1 MLNQPIRVAVVDD
14 QGVIRAGLRMIIDHE
29 PDLTVVGEAADGAAA
44 LAMVAAE
51 QPHVVLMDIRMP
63 VLDGIEATRRLL
75 AEGAAGGPQP
85 AVLILTTF
93 DDEEYVLGAIRAG
106 ASGFLLKDAGPDV
119 LVAAVRTVHAGNS
132 LVDPVVT
139 NTLIA
144 HCLELERAQPPALPG
159 GPDRPAH
166 AYWSPRLATLS
177 EREKEI
183 FAGMGRGLSNT
194 DLAAHLVVSETTVKT
209 HVSSV
214 LAKLGLRNRVQA
226 VVVAY
231 ETGVVVPGRPE
242 GPGGVAWIT
251 GT

>member
-1 MLNQPIRVAVVDD
+1 MSESIRVAVVDD

-29 PDLTVVGEAADGAAA
+29 SDLTVVGEAADGASA
-44 LAMVAAE
+44 LTMVAE
-51 QPHVVLMDIRMP
+51 VRPDVVLMDIRMP
-63 VLDGIEATRRLL
+63 VLDGIEATRRLVD
-75 AEGAAGGPQP
+75 AGAAGAHLP

-93 DDEEYVLGAIRAG
+93 DDEEYVLGAIRVG

-144 HCLELERAQPPALPG
+144 HCLELERT
-159 GPDRPAH
+159 RPAVAPPNIPSSH
-166 AYWSPRLATLS
+166 WAQRLASLS
-177 EREKEI
+177 EREKQI
-183 FAGMGRGLSNT
+183 LGGMARGLSNT

-214 LAKLGLRNRVQA
+214 LSKLGLRNRVQA

-231 ETGVVVPGRPE
+231 ETGVVTPGAA
-242 GPGGVAWIT
+242 AWDT
-251 GT
+251 GL

>member
-1 MLNQPIRVAVVDD
+1 VSSPPIRVAVVDD

-29 PDLTVVGEAADGAAA
+29 PDLTVVGEAGDGAQA
-44 LAMVAAE
+44 LEMVATE
-51 QPHVVLMDIRMP
+51 QPDVVLMDVRMP
-63 VLDGIEATRRLL
+63 VLDGIEATRRIV
-75 AEGAAGGPQP
+75 ARTGPRP

-119 LVAAVRTVHAGNS
+119 LVAAVRTIHAGNS

-144 HCLELERAQPPALPG
+144 HCLELERAQPAQPVPG
-159 GPDRPAH
+159 AGGGARERWA
-166 AYWSPRLATLS
+166 PRLASLS
-177 EREKEI
+177 DREREI
-183 FAGMGRGLSNT
+183 LVGMARGLSNT
-194 DLAAHLVVSETTVKT
+194 DLAADLTVGETTVKS
-209 HVSSV
+209 HVSAV

-231 ETGVVVPGRPE
+231 ETGVVSPGDRATQSWP
-242 GPGGVAWIT
+242 
-251 GT
+251 